1 MTPFA
6 NILLKVIHLD
16 IQIEIAGWRIYCRGN
31 TYPVKEYLKD
41 LGFWFSGKHKAWV
54 YSGKKKLNVRPKRGQ
69 GAYDLYE
76 AVEVNRESTPK
87 MGAA

>member
-54 YSGKKKLNVRPKRGQ
+54 YSGKKKMYFRPRK
-69 GAYDLYE
+69 
-76 AVEVNRESTPK
+76 STPE